1 MPIMIPQL
9 DQETYQLLVES
20 VKDYAIFMIDT
31 QGYILTWNK
40 GAEHIKGYKAEEI
53 IGKHF
58 SIFYSGQ
65 QIADGEPERNLQ
77 MAREQER
84 FEEEGWRTRKDG
96 SVFWADVVIT
106 ALRDDKAVLTGYAKV
121 TRDLTKKRKV
131 EEEVKRL
138 NNELEKELK
147 KSRALVTDYQHALEE
162 SAIVAITDQ
171 KGIINYVN
179 DNFCTISK
187 FSRQELLG
195 QDHRIINSGFHSS
208 DFIRDLWLTIARGSI
223 WRGEL
228 KNKAKDGTY
237 YWVDTSIVPFLDEK
251 GKPYQYLA
259 IRSDIT
265 QRKLAE
271 EALRKS
277 KSELEKKV
285 EERTIDLLEA
295 IARAKVLSEMKSRFV
310 SMASHEFRTPLSTIL
325 SSVSLLEHYTN
336 PDQQE
341 KRHKHITRI
350 KSSVRDLIGILED
363 FLSLEK
369 LEAGKLEFHYGDF
382 DLKEFIEEIIDEMDE
397 ALKRKTQQIDFRF
410 TGALQVFTD
419 KKILRNIILNLLSN
433 AMKYSCDNKIIYL
446 VVNSTGMETIISV
459 KDEGIGI
466 PLEDQKNL
474 FSQFFRSQNVSDI
487 PGTGLGL
494 NIVKRYVEILNGNI
508 HFTSQENAGTT
519 FTVQFPAG
527 KASS

>member
-121 TRDLTKKRKV
+121 TRDLTKKRRV

-223 WRGEL
+223 WRG
-228 KNKAKDGTY
+228 
-237 YWVDTSIVPFLDEK
+237 S
-251 GKPYQYLA
+251 
-259 IRSDIT
+259 
-265 QRKLAE
+265 
-271 EALRKS
+271 
-277 KSELEKKV
+277 
-285 EERTIDLLEA
+285 
-295 IARAKVLSEMKSRFV
+295 
-310 SMASHEFRTPLSTIL
+310 
-325 SSVSLLEHYTN
+325 
-336 PDQQE
+336 
-341 KRHKHITRI
+341 
-350 KSSVRDLIGILED
+350 
-363 FLSLEK
+363 
-369 LEAGKLEFHYGDF
+369 
-382 DLKEFIEEIIDEMDE
+382 
-397 ALKRKTQQIDFRF
+397 
-410 TGALQVFTD
+410 
-419 KKILRNIILNLLSN
+419 
-433 AMKYSCDNKIIYL
+433 
-446 VVNSTGMETIISV
+446 
-459 KDEGIGI
+459 
-466 PLEDQKNL
+466 
-474 FSQFFRSQNVSDI
+474 
-487 PGTGLGL
+487 
-494 NIVKRYVEILNGNI
+494 
-508 HFTSQENAGTT
+508 
-519 FTVQFPAG
+519 
-527 KASS
+527 

>member
-1 MPIMIPQL
+1 LIEEDPYVQTIGIFATIPL
-9 DQETYQLLVES
+9 FFIRHLIKKDSFLYLCNLLCF
-20 VKDYAIFMIDT
+20 K
-31 QGYILTWNK
+31 
-40 GAEHIKGYKAEEI
+40 
-53 IGKHF
+53 
-58 SIFYSGQ
+58 
-65 QIADGEPERNLQ
+65 
-77 MAREQER
+77 
-84 FEEEGWRTRKDG
+84 EGNPAYG
-96 SVFWADVVIT
+96 SVP
-106 ALRDDKAVLTGYAKV
+106 LR
-121 TRDLTKKRKV
+121 TKHQFHV
-131 EEEVKRL
+131 
-138 NNELEKELK
+138 
-147 KSRALVTDYQHALEE
+147 S
-162 SAIVAITDQ
+162 
-171 KGIINYVN
+171 
-179 DNFCTISK
+179 
-187 FSRQELLG
+187 LL
-195 QDHRIINSGFHSS
+195 
-208 DFIRDLWLTIARGSI
+208 
-223 WRGEL
+223 
-228 KNKAKDGTY
+228 DGPLMSTLP
-237 YWVDTSIVPFLDEK
+237 D
-251 GKPYQYLA
+251 
-259 IRSDIT
+259 
-265 QRKLAE
+265 
-271 EALRKS
+271 

-446 VVNSTGMETIISV
+446 AVNSTGMETIISV